1 MGGRSF
7 FVGMSLFLFL
17 KTSFATE
24 SFPQDCI
31 VFSAA
36 SLRKKLAVKQL
47 VMYSRE
53 VDLVVEKIADKL
65 VSRDQVV
72 RVLLDIVVQQKA
84 FYEKALDTIGA
95 QKRNEAMK
103 KDLPIIVSLLYTDRL
118 DLVKSLEDPLEK
130 RSLTTAV

>member
-53 VDLVVEKIADKL
+53 VDLVVEKIVDKL

-103 KDLPIIVSLLYTDRL
+103 DLPIIVSLLYTDRL